1 MNWQTALT
9 RKSQPSGL
17 PGWRRVTST
26 PIPALGRPITAAITK
41 LATWFDST
49 LNGIAAAKDST
60 ARAPKAALQNL
71 RDPRR
76 MLMNRTLRADR
87 SGNVTAG
94 RLGPPLAAGR
104 AELVQSERRKRAA

>member
-41 LATWFDST
+41 LAAWSDST

-60 ARAPKAALQNL
+60 ARAPKAVLQNL
-71 RDPRR
+71 GDPRR
-76 MLMNRTLRADR
+76 TLMYRTVRADR
-87 SGNVTAG
+87 SANVTAAVRPAG
-94 RLGPPLAAGR
+94 GHVRGAGPRGVLRGM
-104 AELVQSERRKRAA
+104 

>member
-17 PGWRRVTST
+17 PGWRRVIST

-41 LATWFDST
+41 LSAWSDST

-60 ARAPKAALQNL
+60 ARAPRAMLQNL
-71 RDPRR
+71 GDPRR
-76 MLMNRTLRADR
+76 KLMAGPYAPTVPGTLPQVLNLRGPAGPCGPRT
-87 SGNVTAG
+87 
-94 RLGPPLAAGR
+94 GP
-104 AELVQSERRKRAA
+104 RRPG

>member
-49 LNGIAAAKDST
+49 LNGIAAAKDSA

-76 MLMNRTLRADR
+76 MLMEPHPTRRPFR
-87 SGNVTAG
+87 ERYRRPAG
-94 RLGPPLAAGR
+94 TPLAAGS